1 MIKHPKQMQLHIIFL
16 YVYFCPNNHLNDCQG
31 MKELWK
37 KHNELWENNFW
48 ESWYCF
54 EMIVEINFFFPS
66 MFCITYPARG
76 PPWERSNTCRGFN
89 HQQNLCMSLAPWF
102 PPLLGLM
109 KTIRGFRSG
118 EGMGLIINGRFSSLA
133 FFRFIEA
140 RLFFR
145 RDDLKDP
152 WKSRS
157 GFTIYLI

>member
-1 MIKHPKQMQLHIIFL
+1 MTVKAWKSCEKSTTNYEKIIF
-16 YVYFCPNNHLNDCQG
+16 
-31 MKELWK
+31 
-37 KHNELWENNFW
+37 
-48 ESWYCF
+48 ESHDTVLRWLLKL
-54 EMIVEINFFFPS
+54 IFFPS
-66 MFCITYPARG
+66 MFYITYPARG

-157 GFTIYLI
+157 GSTIYLI

>member
-1 MIKHPKQMQLHIIFL
+1 MTAKAWKSCEKSTTNYEKIIF
-16 YVYFCPNNHLNDCQG
+16 
-31 MKELWK
+31 
-37 KHNELWENNFW
+37 
-48 ESWYCF
+48 ESHDTVLRWLLKL
-54 EMIVEINFFFPS
+54 IFFPS

-152 WKSRS
+152 WKSWS
-157 GFTIYLI
+157 GFTIYVI

>member
-1 MIKHPKQMQLHIIFL
+1 MTAKAWKSCKKSTTNYEKIIF
-16 YVYFCPNNHLNDCQG
+16 
-31 MKELWK
+31 
-37 KHNELWENNFW
+37 
-48 ESWYCF
+48 ESHDTVLRWSL
-54 EMIVEINFFFPS
+54 NFFFPL

-157 GFTIYLI
+157 GFAIYLI

>member
-1 MIKHPKQMQLHIIFL
+1 MTVKAWKSCEKSTMNYEEIIF
-16 YVYFCPNNHLNDCQG
+16 
-31 MKELWK
+31 
-37 KHNELWENNFW
+37 

-54 EMIVEINFFFPS
+54 EMIVEINFFFFPS

>member
-1 MIKHPKQMQLHIIFL
+1 MTVKA
-16 YVYFCPNNHLNDCQG
+16 
-31 MKELWK
+31 WK
-37 KHNELWENNFW
+37 TCEKSTMNYEKIVF

-54 EMIVEINFFFPS
+54 EMIVKINFFFPS